1 MKRRWWITGS
11 LIGIILA
18 GAVLLWSGCA
28 PLTPFEDIQ
37 ARVGPENFIE
47 IDGHQ
52 IHVVR
57 TGSGDP
63 AVVLL
68 HGVGASAY
76 TFREIIPRLAEKRRV
91 LAIDWFGFGWTER
104 PAEPEPYTVPGQ
116 VAMIRAVLEKEGITR
131 AHLFGHSFG
140 ALLANAYAETH
151 PETVASL
158 TLLSPPATLG
168 DTPRLMGSRPGRAV
182 LYPLLR
188 LFLSSET
195 RFADMQRRSYAR
207 PEQPTREE
215 MENYRRRLLVEG
227 LWSALNGFFSG
238 DEPAPDALRYGV
250 DGIPLMLLAGRQDPI
265 VPLAQLEPLAQTTP
279 GARFEILDQSGH
291 NAPEEQPRETVERLE
306 TFYRDIQ

>member
-1 MKRRWWITGS
+1 MKRKWWITGS
-11 LIGIILA
+11 VLAIIPAGI
-18 GAVLLWSGCA
+18 VLLWSGCA
-28 PLTPFEDIQ
+28 PLTPFEEIQ

-57 TGSGDP
+57 AGSGEP

-68 HGVGASAY
+68 HGAGASAY
-76 TFREIIPRLAEKRRV
+76 TFRDIIPPLAGSRRV
-91 LAIDWFGFGWTER
+91 LAIDWYGFGWTER
-104 PAEPEPYTVPGQ
+104 PAEPAAYTVPGQ
-116 VAMIRAVLEKEGITR
+116 IAMIHAVLEKENIRR

-158 TLLSPPATLG
+158 TLLSPPATLSN
-168 DTPRLMGSRPGRAV
+168 TPWLLGTRPGRAV

-215 MENYRRRLLVEG
+215 MENYRQRLLVEG

-250 DGIPLMLLAGRQDPI
+250 DGIPLMILAGRQDPI
-265 VPLAQLEPLAQTTP
+265 VPLAQLEPLAQTIP
-279 GARFEILDQSGH
+279 GARLEILDQSGH
-291 NAPEEQPRETVERLE
+291 NAPEEQPRETVDLLE